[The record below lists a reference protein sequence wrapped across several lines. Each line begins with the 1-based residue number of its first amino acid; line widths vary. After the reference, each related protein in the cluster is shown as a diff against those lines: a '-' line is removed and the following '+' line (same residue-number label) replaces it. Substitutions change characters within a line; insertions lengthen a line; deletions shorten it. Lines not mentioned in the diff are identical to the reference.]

1 MTTHVVTK
9 IHPSI
14 RPSLRRAFYLLNVPT
29 FNENTNLS
37 TLYVIGRRFGN
48 SITLIVV
55 RYITANWIIGF
66 SV

>member
-14 RPSLRRAFYLLNVPT
+14 RPSLRRAFYLLNVQT

-37 TLYVIGRRFGN
+37 TLYVIGRHFGN
-48 SITLIVV
+48 SITFIVV